1 MTDIKGLINRLTI
14 TKDISPAII
23 TAITEKARFNRYE
36 ALETI
41 LSPGNYPT
49 SIYYIQ
55 SGIIRGAFEGEKDR
69 MTAWFQKE
77 GELVIPPNLFN
88 NSAGEEYVISVTKVE
103 VLTIPFAHLMH
114 IAEKYSEAAS
124 LMIMLSLEVSIAG
137 RYRESLLRL
146 GSAKARYNLMKIK
159 EPYLTLQVPHYLIAS
174 YLNITKET
182 FSRIH
187 KGLPY

>member
-1 MTDIKGLINRLTI
+1 MKDIKGFIKRLAD
-14 TKDISPAII
+14 TKEISPAVIA
-23 TAITEKARFNRYE
+23 AITEKARFNRYE

-41 LSPGNYPT
+41 LSPGHNPAA
-49 SIYYIQ
+49 IYYIQ

-69 MTAWFQKE
+69 ITAWFQKE

-88 NSAGEEYVISVTKVE
+88 QTAGEEYIISVTKVE
-103 VLTIPFAHLMH
+103 VITVPLIH
-114 IAEKYSEAAS
+114 ILKVAEKYDEAAT
-124 LMIMLSLEVSIAG
+124 LMMMLSLEVSIAG

-146 GSAKARYNLMKIK
+146 SSARARYNLMKIK
-159 EPYLTLQVPHYLIAS
+159 EPYLTLQIPHYLIAS